1 MCTQQPE
8 EFTDKSIMTP
18 AHVDTKENLADLFTK
33 ILDKETFT
41 RLRDEIMHPHP
52 AIKQLS
58 ACNSE
63 FDE

>member
-1 MCTQQPE
+1 
-8 EFTDKSIMTP
+8 MTP

-41 RLRDEIMHPHP
+41 CLRDEIMHPHP

-63 FDE
+63 LDE